1 MIPDHVHLVVGR
13 SAISAHILTIR
24 LKQHTTR
31 RLKEEKIHPFQHLLD
46 SDGDVPKCWQRG
58 GWKVYLFDE
67 ARVRQTIRYVEDN
80 PPKEGKKKQSWNL
93 VTPFES

>member
-24 LKQHTTR
+24 LKQHATR
-31 RLKEEKIHPFQHLLD
+31 QLKEEKIHPFQHLLD

-80 PPKEGKKKQSWNL
+80 PPKEGKKK
-93 VTPFES
+93 